1 MEKYWSKAIAQP
13 NEYIYPHSITSKG
26 SGESFQL
33 LKNNTVG
40 IKKMFFK
47 LHNCRKISLKAV
59 GEESQNTQ

>member
-40 IKKMFFK
+40 IKKNVFQ
-47 LHNCRKISLKAV
+47 A
-59 GEESQNTQ
+59 SQLPENKP